1 MIMDKLKSLLRQ
13 MTLEEQAQFCFAC
26 GTTLGYMRKALSVGA
41 IFRPALCVSIEQESK
56 GLVTRR
62 DLHPDD
68 WQDIWPELVDTSAR
82 TDASDDVQPL
92 AGAPDEKEALPS

>member
-1 MIMDKLKSLLRQ
+1 MLMDKLKSLLRQ

-41 IFRPALCVSIEQESK
+41 IFRPALCVSIERESK

-68 WQDIWPELVDTSAR
+68 WRDIWPELVD
-82 TDASDDVQPL
+82 QPTQVP
-92 AGAPDEKEALPS
+92 A

>member
-13 MTLEEQAQFCFAC
+13 MTLEEQARFCFAC

-56 GLVTRR
+56 GLVTRC

-82 TDASDDVQPL
+82 TDASDDVQPP
-92 AGAPDEKEALPS
+92 AGAPANKESV